1 MDYKECW
8 RLCERG
14 RVWRRSGL
22 IIAAIL
28 VIITIAIIFLVVYT
42 NSTKDNKTSS
52 SNSSNTSNS
61 YVEGVEISLED
72 LEKNYS
78 EILEKHKYIGKAFCS
93 NIIYDT
99 NESPYITTIKDEGDK
114 ISISYYG
121 SYSDVLNFMIWYNKN
136 SYDVTD
142 LVVMSKK
149 PSESILLGNI
159 YLNPYITNSDT
170 SVMYGLK
177 NALENTVGANVSIY
191 NKDSK
196 VVYTA
201 KKIYYDDAIDIIIN
215 AK

>member
-1 MDYKECW
+1 
-8 RLCERG
+8 
-14 RVWRRSGL
+14 
-22 IIAAIL
+22 
-28 VIITIAIIFLVVYT
+28 
-42 NSTKDNKTSS
+42 
-52 SNSSNTSNS
+52 
-61 YVEGVEISLED
+61 
-72 LEKNYS
+72 
-78 EILEKHKYIGKAFCS
+78 
-93 NIIYDT
+93 
-99 NESPYITTIKDEGDK
+99 
-114 ISISYYG
+114 
-121 SYSDVLNFMIWYNKN
+121 MIWYNKN

-142 LVVMSKK
+142 LVVISKK
-149 PSESILLGNI
+149 PSETILLGNI